1 MKASPR
7 MGYCIPDM
15 GSIDRQD
22 RYSLTPF
29 EPPPLLASPAQ
40 FRLGGAL
47 FCPFLTSLSL
57 AVRYCGSDPNLASR
71 GTMVRPA
78 ITSCSMLRSPRGS
91 GYAILFSLR

>member
-29 EPPPLLASPAQ
+29 EPPPLLASPARL
-40 FRLGGAL
+40 RLGGA
-47 FCPFLTSLSL
+47 FLLMGAVGGLSVL
-57 AVRYCGSDPNLASR
+57 
-71 GTMVRPA
+71 
-78 ITSCSMLRSPRGS
+78 
-91 GYAILFSLR
+91 